1 MSNVFIK
8 PALITIEGEEV
19 IALVRDPE
27 SGEPLKPEGEWKPR
41 SQFWARRIRDRD
53 VIVSETS
60 PAVEAV
66 AVPVADA
73 AQAPAQFAPC
83 AACVTAD
90 ACTSAERCVKA
101 PIA

>member
-8 PALITIEGEEV
+8 PASIEIEGEQM

-27 SGEPLKPEGEWKPR
+27 TGAPLEPQGEWKPR

-53 VIVSETS
+53 VIEVD
-60 PAVEAV
+60 PASRVVDEPVTAV
-66 AVPVADA
+66 AVA
-73 AQAPAQFAPC
+73 APARFAPC
-83 AACVTAD
+83 SACVTAD